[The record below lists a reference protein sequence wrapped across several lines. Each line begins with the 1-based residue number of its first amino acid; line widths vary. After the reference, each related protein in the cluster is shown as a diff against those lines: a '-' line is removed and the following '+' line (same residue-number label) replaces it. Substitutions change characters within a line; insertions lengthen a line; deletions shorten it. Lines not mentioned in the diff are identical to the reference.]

1 MTQDD
6 GRVGDGRRAS
16 EHSRVQGDSYLL
28 GQLLATA
35 GLIGATIEY
44 AEIIKRR
51 GITRRAATMREE
63 SADLGL
69 QGLVRVLLVEEGE
82 TGLPHQSSPA

>member
-1 MTQDD
+1 M
-6 GRVGDGRRAS
+6 
-16 EHSRVQGDSYLL
+16 QGDTYLL

-51 GITRRAATMREE
+51 GLARTAMAIREE

-69 QGLVRVLLVEEGE
+69 QGLVRVLLAEQEEQAQ
-82 TGLPHQSSPA
+82 LR